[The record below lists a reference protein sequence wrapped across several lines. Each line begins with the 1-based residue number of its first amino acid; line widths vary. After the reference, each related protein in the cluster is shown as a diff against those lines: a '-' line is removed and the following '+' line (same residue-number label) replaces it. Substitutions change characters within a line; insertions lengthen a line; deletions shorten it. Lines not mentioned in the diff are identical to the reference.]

1 MNPLTQAIFSGS
13 MMGVVYALMAVGL
26 VIVFH
31 TSRIVNIA
39 QGECFAIGGIVAS
52 VVAAQ
57 KLPLWMALG
66 AGIALAVV
74 FSLVL
79 ERVLLRPRRAWSMN
93 SLILVTLAVAF
104 FVRGVLNV
112 FVGSS
117 PVSFP
122 RLFVGPPLRFAGGVL
137 PLQGLGLIVIGLLAA
152 LAVPLFL
159 AKTRLGWQLRA
170 AAENSDAAEL
180 MGVNVDFVRSVAF
193 AIAGVYGALA
203 ALLLVPMVSVDFQS
217 GLGMTMR
224 GFIAAALGGM
234 SPLLAIA
241 CGLFLGLAEA
251 FVTTYW
257 DALAKDPIVFLALIG
272 IALWQSRDIRFG
284 GSLRA

>member
-1 MNPLTQAIFSGS
+1 MNPLTQAIISGL
-13 MMGVVYALMAVGL
+13 MMGAVYALLATGL

-31 TSRIVNIA
+31 TAQIVNIA
-39 QGECFAIGGIVAS
+39 HGEGYAIGGIVTA
-52 VVAAQ
+52 VAAAQ
-57 KLPLWMALG
+57 NLPLWLALLV
-66 AGIALAVV
+66 GILGAVV

-79 ERVLLRPRRAWSMN
+79 ERTLLRPRRDWSVN

-112 FVGSS
+112 SVGSD
-117 PVSFP
+117 PVSFA
-122 RLFVGPPLRFAGGVL
+122 RLFVGPPLRIAGGVL
-137 PLQGLGLIVIGLLAA
+137 PLQGLGLIVIGLGAA
-152 LAVPLFL
+152 LAIPLFL
-159 AKTRLGWQLRA
+159 AKTRLGRQLRA
-170 AAENSDAAEL
+170 AAENPDAAEL
-180 MGVNVDFVRSVAF
+180 MGVNVDFARSLAF
-193 AIAGVYGALA
+193 AIAGAYGALG
-203 ALLLVPMVSVDFQS
+203 ALLLVPMVSVDFQT

-251 FVTTYW
+251 LVTTYW

-272 IALWQSRDIRFG
+272 IALWQSRHIRFG

>member
-1 MNPLTQAIFSGS
+1 MNPLAQAIISGL
-13 MMGVVYALMAVGL
+13 MMGVVYALLATGL
-26 VIVFH
+26 VIVFQ

-39 QGECFAIGGIVAS
+39 HGECYAIGGIFTS

-57 KLPLWMALG
+57 ELPLWA
-66 AGIALAVV
+66 AIVVGIALAVL
-74 FSLVL
+74 FSVIL
-79 ERVLLRPRRAWSMN
+79 ERVLLRPRRTWSLN

-104 FVRGVLNV
+104 FVRGILNV
-112 FVGSS
+112 AVGSA

-122 RLFVGPPLRFAGGVL
+122 RSFVGPPLRIAGGVL
-137 PLQGLGLIVIGLLAA
+137 PLQGLGLIAIGLSVA
-152 LAVPLFL
+152 LAIPLFL
-159 AKTRLGWQLRA
+159 AKTRFGRQLRA
-170 AAENSDAAEL
+170 AAENPDAAEL

-193 AIAGVYGALA
+193 AIAGGCGALA
-203 ALLLVPMVSVDFQS
+203 AVLLVPMVSVDFQT

-272 IALWQSRDIRFG
+272 IALWQSRHIRFG

>member
-1 MNPLTQAIFSGS
+1 MNPLTQAIISGL
-13 MMGVVYALMAVGL
+13 MMGAVYALLATGL

-31 TSRIVNIA
+31 TAQIVNIA
-39 QGECFAIGGIVAS
+39 HGEGYAIGGIVTA
-52 VVAAQ
+52 VTAAQ
-57 KLPLWMALG
+57 NLPLWLALL
-66 AGIALAVV
+66 AGIAGAVG
-74 FSLVL
+74 FSIGL
-79 ERVLLRPRRAWSMN
+79 ERLLLRSRRAWSVN

-112 FVGSS
+112 SVGSD

-122 RLFVGPPLRFAGGVL
+122 RLFVGPPLRILGGIL
-137 PLQGLGLIVIGLLAA
+137 PLQGAGLIVIGLAA
-152 LAVPLFL
+152 AFAVPLFL
-159 AKTRLGWQLRA
+159 AKTRLGRQLRA
-170 AAENSDAAEL
+170 ASENPDAAEL
-180 MGVNVDFVRSVAF
+180 MGVNVDFARTLAF
-193 AIAGVYGALA
+193 AIAGAYGALG
-203 ALLLVPMVSVDFQS
+203 ALLLVPMVSVDFQA

-234 SPLLAIA
+234 FPVPAIL

-257 DALAKDPIVFLALIG
+257 DALAQDPVVFLALIG
-272 IALWQSRDIRFG
+272 IALWQSRHIRFG

>member
-1 MNPLTQAIFSGS
+1 MNPLTQAIISGL
-13 MMGVVYALMAVGL
+13 MMGAVYALLATGL

-31 TSRIVNIA
+31 TAQIVNIA
-39 QGECFAIGGIVAS
+39 HGEGYAIGGIVTA
-52 VVAAQ
+52 VVATQ
-57 KLPLWMALG
+57 PVPLWLALL
-66 AGIALAVV
+66 AGIVGAVA

-79 ERVLLRPRRAWSMN
+79 ERVLLRPRRAWSVN
-93 SLILVTLAVAF
+93 SLILVTLAVSF

-112 FVGSS
+112 SVGSD
-117 PVSFP
+117 PVSFA
-122 RLFVGPPLRFAGGVL
+122 RLFVGRPLRIAGGIL
-137 PLQGLGLIVIGLLAA
+137 PLQGLGLIAIGLGASLAI
-152 LAVPLFL
+152 PLFL
-159 AKTRLGWQLRA
+159 AKTRLGRQLRA
-170 AAENSDAAEL
+170 AAENPDAAEL
-180 MGVNVDFVRSVAF
+180 MGVNVDFARSLAF
-193 AIAGVYGALA
+193 AIAGAYGALG
-203 ALLLVPMVSVDFQS
+203 ALLLVPMVSVDFQT

-224 GFIAAALGGM
+224 GFIAAALAGM

-272 IALWQSRDIRFG
+272 IALWQSRNIRFG

>member
-1 MNPLTQAIFSGS
+1 MNPLAQAIISGL
-13 MMGVVYALMAVGL
+13 MMGVVYALLATGL
-26 VIVFH
+26 VIVFQ

-39 QGECFAIGGIVAS
+39 HGECYAIGGIFTS

-57 KLPLWMALG
+57 ELPLWA
-66 AGIALAVV
+66 AIVVGIVLAVL
-74 FSLVL
+74 FSVIL
-79 ERVLLRPRRAWSMN
+79 ERVLLRPRRTWSLN

-104 FVRGVLNV
+104 FVRGILNV
-112 FVGSS
+112 AVGSA

-122 RLFVGPPLRFAGGVL
+122 RSFVGPPLRIAGGVL
-137 PLQGLGLIVIGLLAA
+137 PLQGLGLIAIGLSVA
-152 LAVPLFL
+152 LAIPLFL
-159 AKTRLGWQLRA
+159 AKTRFGRQLRA
-170 AAENSDAAEL
+170 AAENPDAAEL

-193 AIAGVYGALA
+193 AIAGGCGALA
-203 ALLLVPMVSVDFQS
+203 AVLLVPMVSVDFQT

-272 IALWQSRDIRFG
+272 IALWQSRHIRFG

>member
-1 MNPLTQAIFSGS
+1 MNPLTQAIISGL
-13 MMGVVYALMAVGL
+13 MMGVVYALLATGL

-31 TSRIVNIA
+31 TSRVVNIA
-39 QGECFAIGGIVAS
+39 HGECYAIGGIVTS

-57 KLPLWMALG
+57 RMPLWVAIA
-66 AGIALAVV
+66 AGIASAVL

-79 ERVLLRPRRAWSMN
+79 ERVLLRPRRTWSIN
-93 SLILVTLAVAF
+93 SLILVTLGVAF
-104 FVRGVLNV
+104 FVRGVLDV
-112 FVGSS
+112 SIGSS

-122 RLFVGPPLRFAGGVL
+122 RVFLGPPVRIWGGVL
-137 PLQGLGLIVIGLLAA
+137 PVQGLGLIAIGLSAA
-152 LAVPLFL
+152 LAVRLFL
-159 AKTRLGWQLRA
+159 AKTRLGWQMPA
-170 AAENSDAAEL
+170 AAENPDAAEL
-180 MGVNVDFVRSVAF
+180 MGINVDFVRSVAF

-203 ALLLVPMVSVDFQS
+203 AVLLVPMVSVDFQT

-272 IALWQSRDIRFG
+272 IALWQSRNIRFG